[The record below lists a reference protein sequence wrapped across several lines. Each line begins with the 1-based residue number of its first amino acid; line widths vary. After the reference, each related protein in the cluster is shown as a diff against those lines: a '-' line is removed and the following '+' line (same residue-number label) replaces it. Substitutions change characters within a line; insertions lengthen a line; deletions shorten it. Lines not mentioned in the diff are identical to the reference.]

1 MCFENLL
8 ECQTK
13 LIMITV
19 VSVQSLLQ
27 SSLNVHVSFTLLIF
41 TQSAM
46 HTNEV
51 AWKNPFVHY
60 APASTACHYLHCRD
74 VDVYK

>member
-1 MCFENLL
+1 MYMYLL
-8 ECQTK
+8 PY
-13 LIMITV
+13 
-19 VSVQSLLQ
+19 
-27 SSLNVHVSFTLLIF
+27 F

>member
-27 SSLNVHVSFTLLIF
+27 SSLHVHVSFTLFYTICY
-41 TQSAM
+41 AYKI
-46 HTNEV
+46 NEV